1 MRAPGDWV
9 PIPPHELATRC
20 AWPDAGESLIFG
32 GADNG
37 SLLRLSELLQRLREL
52 AGKLR
57 IGRAAGF
64 DRRIGFTQV
73 AGSLAH
79 RGQRKLIASRVLP
92 GRALQDGQAADDF
105 PIAAEDRHRNAEHT
119 CHQLANFADVIAAP
133 AHIAEI
139 AGESVPTVAQAG
151 FGNVSRVI
159 EVKTL
164 QPPRRQMRQDHL
176 RCRPPKERDGAATAG
191 SGNAGSFIP
200 LLVDAND
207 AVVKQPHQQND
218 GVQAAAQLRQLW
230 LRDAKQRIGQPHLLI
245 ECFSAAV
252 ASSTVHSGLATENRL
267 RTSNTRSRLLIAVN
281 GRSEDARRPSTTPT
295 RRVSPE

>member
-1 MRAPGDWV
+1 MRAPGDGV

-20 AWPDAGESLIFG
+20 AWPDAGESLILG
-32 GADNG
+32 GADHG

-52 AGKLR
+52 AGKLLAGKLR

-64 DRRIGFTQV
+64 DCRIGFTQV

-79 RGQRKLIASRVLP
+79 RGQRKLIATRALP

-105 PIAAEDRHRNAEHT
+105 SITAEDRHRNAEHT

-133 AHIAEI
+133 AHIAEV

-164 QPPRRQMRQDHL
+164 QPP
-176 RCRPPKERDGAATAG
+176 C
-191 SGNAGSFIP
+191 
-200 LLVDAND
+200 
-207 AVVKQPHQQND
+207 
-218 GVQAAAQLRQLW
+218 
-230 LRDAKQRIGQPHLLI
+230 
-245 ECFSAAV
+245 
-252 ASSTVHSGLATENRL
+252 
-267 RTSNTRSRLLIAVN
+267 
-281 GRSEDARRPSTTPT
+281 
-295 RRVSPE
+295 